1 MVGKPAQIGV
11 LALQGAFES
20 HIKTFSSIGERAIPV
35 KNVDE
40 LMEIKKLV
48 NPGGESTA
56 ISMLLEA
63 NDLRSPLIERLSQG
77 MPVFGT
83 CAGMII
89 LSRSIIDGRD
99 DQVPLNAID
108 ISVRRNAFGRQIDSF
123 ESELKVKGHKEPFP
137 AIFIRAPIVEKVGPD
152 VEIYAEVDGQIV
164 LCGNDSTLVASFHPE
179 LSNDTRIHEMF
190 LSIGN

>member
-1 MVGKPAQIGV
+1 VVGKPAQIGV

-48 NPGGESTA
+48 IPGGESTA

-83 CAGMII
+83 CAGMIM
-89 LSRSIIDGRD
+89 LSSRLNSNNVDSLGIMDFDID
-99 DQVPLNAID
+99 
-108 ISVRRNAFGRQIDSF
+108 RNAWGRQVNSF
-123 ESELKVKGHKEPFP
+123 TDKVKLSFDSKSFFNG
-137 AIFIRAPIVEKVGPD
+137 IFIRAPKIKSVGSKVKIIAKYKTEP
-152 VEIYAEVDGQIV
+152 VMVSDGRHIA
-164 LCGNDSTLVASFHPE
+164 CSFHPE
-179 LSNDTRIHEMF
+179 LGNDNRIHSYFMEK
-190 LSIGN
+190 IND